1 MNLLAGTNS
10 DVGWELPECL
20 DATAPGPPI
29 SFRWWHIRLCGRT
42 NRCTIESRGIATAT
56 CGFTPRVGALL
67 HSETTDSSRIGVRR
81 AEGLH
86 MRSKFKRILAVIG
99 LTGLLAA
106 PAGAAWAEDPVTIPS
121 GTNIVDNASVL
132 GGRKAEVQEAIT
144 KLLEDH
150 KYNLYVVTVDS
161 FTNPTD
167 PAAWAQEVATNKGMG
182 RADAILAIAEEGKFY
197 FALNSTSS
205 IKSKQSAISQNAV
218 TANLAGGKKDYAQAA
233 IDTAAAIGDAAGGG
247 SGNVPSENG
256 AGTAI
261 LVGTGVLA
269 AGGAGAYL
277 YLRNKR
283 KKAGQASSAS
293 YGPQGAELDPL
304 ASLSVEELRRKSGSL
319 LIEADD
325 AIKSSEQELMFA
337 QAQYGDSAVGNFT
350 KALEEAKGHMSESFK
365 LQQQLDDHI
374 PDTEEQQRSW
384 LGEIIRR
391 SEAALASLQEQK
403 ADFDSLRELEKN
415 APQALA
421 TVKAG
426 AREADAKIAN
436 AEQSLTT
443 LRSKYADSALVQVAD
458 NITQAKER
466 LAFVQNATATAE
478 QKLAEGEASLAA
490 VAVRASEE
498 SLHQTNVLLDAISKV
513 STSLDEARNGLEAAV
528 VDTSQD
534 LAQARA
540 MIQSGAHPEL
550 AGPVAGVESA
560 LGQVKAEIQGGK
572 IDPIATLQRVET
584 AHQALDQALTGI
596 RDQQEQARRAQASL
610 QQTIMSA
617 QAQISATSD
626 YITARRGGVGTEA
639 RTRLAESQRNLDYAL
654 SISRNDPVTA
664 LTYAQQ
670 AHALAAQAAHLA
682 QADVDNFG
690 GYANQGYGGGGMFGG
705 GGGGGL
711 GGAILGGILI
721 NSILNGG
728 SGGGWG
734 GGHSDGGGWGGDGGG
749 GGDFGGGDFGGGDS
763 GSF

>member
-1 MNLLAGTNS
+1 
-10 DVGWELPECL
+10 
-20 DATAPGPPI
+20 
-29 SFRWWHIRLCGRT
+29 
-42 NRCTIESRGIATAT
+42 
-56 CGFTPRVGALL
+56 
-67 HSETTDSSRIGVRR
+67 
-81 AEGLH
+81 
-86 MRSKFKRILAVIG
+86 MRSMLKRVLAVIG
-99 LTGLLAA
+99 LTGMLVA
-106 PAGAAWAEDPVTIPS
+106 PAAAAWAEEPVNIPS
-121 GTNIVDNASVL
+121 GQNIVDDANVL
-132 GGRKAEVQEAIT
+132 GGRKGEVEESIQ
-144 KLLEDH
+144 KLLKDH
-150 KYNLYVVTVDS
+150 KYNLYVVTVKS
-161 FTNPTD
+161 FENPAD
-167 PAAWAQEVATNKGMG
+167 PAAWGNTVAKQKGMG
-182 RADAILAIAEEGKFY
+182 PADVILAIATEQGKYY
-197 FALNSTSS
+197 FAPNSSS
-205 IKSKQSAISQNAV
+205 EIYPKRTTITQNAIA
-218 TANLAGGKKDYAQAA
+218 ANLGAGKKDFAQAA
-233 IDTAAAIGDAAGGG
+233 IDTAAAIGDAADGG
-247 SGNVPSENG
+247 SGTVPSGAG
-256 AGTAI
+256 AGTAV
-261 LVGTGVLA
+261 LVGAGIVA
-269 AGGAGAYL
+269 AGGAGTYL
-277 YLRNKR
+277 YLRNRR

-304 ASLSVEELRRKSGSL
+304 AGMSIEDLRRKSGSL

-325 AIKSSEQELMFA
+325 AIKSSEQELGFA
-337 QAQYGDSAVGNFT
+337 EAQYGEAAVGNFT
-350 KALEEAKGHMSESFK
+350 KALQEAKAHMSESFK

-391 SEAALASLQEQK
+391 SEAALSSLQEQK

-421 TVKAG
+421 AVDTG
-426 AREADAKIAN
+426 AAEADAKIARADQTL
-436 AEQSLTT
+436 AE
-443 LRSKYADSALVQVAD
+443 LRGKYADTALAQISD

-466 LAFVQNATATAE
+466 LAFVQNASATARE
-478 QKLAEGEASLAA
+478 KLASGEGSLAA
-490 VAVRASEE
+490 VAVRAAEE

-513 STSLDEARNGLEAAV
+513 AGNLDSAREGLESAV

-550 AGPVAGVESA
+550 EGPVAGVEAA
-560 LGQVKAEIQGGK
+560 LARVKSEIQNGK
-572 IDPIATLQRVET
+572 IDPIATLERVES
-584 AHQALDQALTGI
+584 AHQALDQALGGI
-596 RDQQEQARRAQASL
+596 RDQQDQARRAQASL

-639 RTRLAESQRNLDYAL
+639 RTRLAEAQRNLDYAL

-670 AHALAAQAAHLA
+670 AHALAAQAAQLA
-682 QADVDNFG
+682 QSDVDSF
-690 GYANQGYGGGGMFGG
+690 GYANQGYGQGYGRGGMFGG

-734 GGHSDGGGWGGDGGG
+734 GGHSDGGGWGGDSGGDFG

>member
-1 MNLLAGTNS
+1 
-10 DVGWELPECL
+10 
-20 DATAPGPPI
+20 
-29 SFRWWHIRLCGRT
+29 
-42 NRCTIESRGIATAT
+42 
-56 CGFTPRVGALL
+56 
-67 HSETTDSSRIGVRR
+67 
-81 AEGLH
+81 
-86 MRSKFKRILAVIG
+86 MRSMLKRVFAVIG
-99 LTGLLAA
+99 LTGMLAL
-106 PAGAAWAEDPVTIPS
+106 PATAAWAEDPVSIPS
-121 GTNIVDNASVL
+121 GQNIVDDANVL
-132 GGRKAEVQEAIT
+132 GSRKGEVQDAVQ
-144 KLLEDH
+144 KLLKDH
-150 KYNLYVVTVDS
+150 KYNLYVVTVNS
-161 FTNPTD
+161 FENPTRPQD
-167 PAAWAQEVATNKGMG
+167 WGKAVAEQKGMG
-182 RADAILAIAEEGKFY
+182 RADVLLAISTAGQYY
-197 FALNSTSS
+197 FAPNSASA
-205 IKSKQSAISQNAV
+205 IYSKAGNISQNAIAV
-218 TANLAGGKKDYAQAA
+218 NLAGGKKDYAQAA

-247 SGNVPSENG
+247 SGNVPSGAG
-256 AGTAI
+256 AGTAV
-261 LVGTGVLA
+261 LVGVGVVA
-269 AGGAGAYL
+269 AGGAGTYL
-277 YLRNKR
+277 YLRNRR
-283 KKAGQASSAS
+283 KKAALASSGS

-325 AIKSSEQELMFA
+325 AIKSSEQELGFA
-337 QAQYGDSAVGNFT
+337 EAQYGEAAVGNFT
-350 KALEEAKGHMSESFK
+350 KALQEAKAHMSESFK

-374 PDTEEQQRSW
+374 PDTEEQQRTW

-421 TVKAG
+421 AVDSG
-426 AREADAKIAN
+426 AATADAKITN
-436 AEQSLTT
+436 AERT
-443 LRSKYADSALVQVAD
+443 LSELRGKYAESALVQVAD

-466 LAFVQNATATAE
+466 LAFVQNASSTARE
-478 QKLAEGEASLAA
+478 KLDAGEGSLAA
-490 VAVRASEE
+490 VAVRAAEE

-513 STSLDEARNGLEAAV
+513 SGSLDEARQGLEAAV

-534 LAQARA
+534 LAQAKA
-540 MIQSGAHPEL
+540 IIQSGAHPEL
-550 AGPVAGVESA
+550 AGPVAGVEAA
-560 LGQVKAEIQGGK
+560 LAQVKAEIQGGR
-572 IDPIATLQRVET
+572 IDPIATLERVET
-584 AHQALDQALTGI
+584 AHQSLDRSLSGI
-596 RDQQEQARRAQASL
+596 RDQQEQSRRAQASL

-639 RTRLAESQRNLDYAL
+639 RTRLAEAQRNLDYAL

-670 AHALAAQAAHLA
+670 AHALAAQAAQLA
-682 QADVDNFG
+682 QSDVDNFG
-690 GYANQGYGGGGMFGG
+690 GYANQGYGRGGMFGG

-734 GGHSDGGGWGGDGGG
+734 GGHSDGGGWADSGGDFG

>member
-1 MNLLAGTNS
+1 
-10 DVGWELPECL
+10 
-20 DATAPGPPI
+20 
-29 SFRWWHIRLCGRT
+29 
-42 NRCTIESRGIATAT
+42 
-56 CGFTPRVGALL
+56 
-67 HSETTDSSRIGVRR
+67 
-81 AEGLH
+81 

-99 LTGLLAA
+99 LTGLLAVS
-106 PAGAAWAEDPVTIPS
+106 AGAAWAEDPVTIPP
-121 GTNIVDNASVL
+121 GANVVDNAQVL
-132 GGRKAEVQEAIT
+132 GSRTGEVQEAIQ
-144 KLLEDH
+144 KLLKDH

-161 FTNPTD
+161 FTNPTV
-167 PAAWAQEVATNKGMG
+167 PADWAAAVATNKGMG
-182 RADAILAIAEEGKFY
+182 RSDAVLAIAKDDGKFS
-197 FALNSTSS
+197 FVLNSSS
-205 IKSKQSAISQNAV
+205 PIKSKQGAISQNAV

-247 SGNVPSENG
+247 SGNVPSGDG
-256 AGTAI
+256 AGAAV
-261 LVGTGVLA
+261 LVGTGVVV

-277 YLRNKR
+277 YFRNKR
-283 KKAGQASSAS
+283 KKAAQASSAS

-304 ASLSVEELRRKSGSL
+304 ATLSIEELRRKSGSL
-319 LIEADD
+319 IIEADD
-325 AIKSSEQELMFA
+325 AIKSSEQELGFA
-337 QAQYGDSAVGNFT
+337 EAQYGDAAVGNFT
-350 KALEEAKGHMSESFK
+350 KALAEAKAHMSESFK

-391 SEAALASLQEQK
+391 SEAALGSLQEQK

-421 TVKAG
+421 AISAG
-426 AREADAKIAN
+426 AQEADAKIAS
-436 AEQSLTT
+436 AEQSLTA
-443 LRSKYADSALVQVAD
+443 LRAKYADSALVQVAD

-466 LAFVQNATATAE
+466 LDFVQNATATAQE
-478 QKLAEGEASLAA
+478 KLTAGEGSLAA

-498 SLHQTNVLLDAISKV
+498 SLHQTNVLLDAIAKV
-513 STSLDEARNGLEAAV
+513 SASLDEARNGLEAAV
-528 VDTSQD
+528 VETSQD
-534 LAQARA
+534 LAQAKA
-540 MIQSGAHPEL
+540 MIQSGEHPEL

-596 RDQQEQARRAQASL
+596 RNQQDQARRAQASL

-670 AHALAAQAAHLA
+670 AHALAAQAAQLA

-690 GYANQGYGGGGMFGG
+690 GYANQGFGGGGMFGGRG

-734 GGHSDGGGWGGDGGG
+734 GGHSDGGGWGGDSG

>member
-1 MNLLAGTNS
+1 
-10 DVGWELPECL
+10 
-20 DATAPGPPI
+20 
-29 SFRWWHIRLCGRT
+29 
-42 NRCTIESRGIATAT
+42 
-56 CGFTPRVGALL
+56 
-67 HSETTDSSRIGVRR
+67 
-81 AEGLH
+81 
-86 MRSKFKRILAVIG
+86 MRSMLKRVLAVIG
-99 LTGLLAA
+99 LAGMLAL
-106 PAGAAWAEDPVTIPS
+106 PATAAWAEDPVTIPS
-121 GTNIVDNASVL
+121 GQNIVDNANVL
-132 GGRKAEVQEAIT
+132 GSRKGEVQDAIQ
-144 KLLEDH
+144 KLLKDH
-150 KYNLYVVTVDS
+150 KYNLYVVTVNS
-161 FTNPTD
+161 FENPAK
-167 PAAWAQEVATNKGMG
+167 PADWGKAVADQKGMG
-182 RADAILAIAEEGKFY
+182 RADVLLAISTAGQYY
-197 FALNSTSS
+197 FAPNSASA
-205 IKSKQSAISQNAV
+205 IASKTGAISQNAV
-218 TANLAGGKKDYAQAA
+218 AANLAGGKKDYAQAA
-233 IDTAAAIGDAAGGG
+233 IDTAAAVGDAASGG
-247 SGNVPSENG
+247 SGTVPSGG
-256 AGTAI
+256 AGTAV
-261 LVGTGVLA
+261 LVGVGVVA
-269 AGGAGAYL
+269 AGGAGTYL
-277 YLRNKR
+277 YLRNRR
-283 KKAGQASSAS
+283 KKAQASSAS

-304 ASLSVEELRRKSGSL
+304 ASLSVDELRRKSGSL

-325 AIKSSEQELMFA
+325 AIKSSEQELGFA
-337 QAQYGDSAVGNFT
+337 EAQYGESAVGNFT
-350 KALEEAKGHMSESFK
+350 RALQEAKAHMSESFK

-421 TVKAG
+421 AVNAG
-426 AREADAKIAN
+426 AIDADAKIAK
-436 AEQSLTT
+436 AERT
-443 LRSKYADSALVQVAD
+443 LAELRGKYADSALVQVAD

-466 LAFVQNATATAE
+466 LAFVQNAGTTARE
-478 QKLAEGEASLAA
+478 KLEAGEGSLAA
-490 VAVRASEE
+490 VAVRAAEE

-513 STSLDEARNGLEAAV
+513 AGSLDEARQGLESAV

-540 MIQSGAHPEL
+540 MIQTGAHPEL
-550 AGPVAGVESA
+550 SGPVAGVEAA
-560 LGQVKAEIQGGK
+560 LAQVKSEIQGGK
-572 IDPIATLQRVET
+572 IDPIATLERVET
-584 AHQALDQALTGI
+584 AHRSLDQALSGI

-639 RTRLAESQRNLDYAL
+639 RTRLAEAQRNLDYAL

-670 AHALAAQAAHLA
+670 AHALAAQAAQLA
-682 QADVDNFG
+682 QSDVDSFG
-690 GYANQGYGGGGMFGG
+690 GYANQGYGRNSMFGG

-728 SGGGWG
+728 SGWG
-734 GGHSDGGGWGGDGGG
+734 GGHSDGGGWGGDSGG

>member
-1 MNLLAGTNS
+1 
-10 DVGWELPECL
+10 
-20 DATAPGPPI
+20 
-29 SFRWWHIRLCGRT
+29 
-42 NRCTIESRGIATAT
+42 
-56 CGFTPRVGALL
+56 
-67 HSETTDSSRIGVRR
+67 
-81 AEGLH
+81 

-99 LTGLLAA
+99 LTAFLAM
-106 PAGAAWAEDPVTIPS
+106 PAGAAWAEDPVSIPS
-121 GTNIVDNASVL
+121 GQNIVDNADVL
-132 GGRKAEVQEAIT
+132 GGREGEVQEAIQ
-144 KLLEDH
+144 KLLKDD
-150 KYNLYVVTVDS
+150 KYNLYVVTVDR
-161 FTNPTD
+161 FTNPTV
-167 PAAWAQEVATNKGMG
+167 PADWAAAVATQKGMG
-182 RADAILAIAEEGKFY
+182 RSDAILAIAKDDGKFS
-197 FALNSTSS
+197 FVLNSASP
-205 IKSKQSAISQNAV
+205 IKSKQGAISQNAV
-218 TANLAGGKKDYAQAA
+218 TANLAGGSPDFAQAA
-233 IDTAAAIGDAAGGG
+233 IDTAAAIGDAASGG
-247 SGNVPSENG
+247 SGDVPSDAG
-256 AGTAI
+256 AGAAV
-261 LVGTGVLA
+261 LVGTGVVA

-277 YLRNKR
+277 YFRNKR
-283 KKAGQASSAS
+283 KKAAGQAANAG

-304 ASLSVEELRRKSGSL
+304 ASLSIEELRRKGGSL

-350 KALEEAKGHMSESFK
+350 KALNEAKAHLSESFK

-374 PDTEEQQRSW
+374 PDTEEQQRTW

-421 TVKAG
+421 AVNAG
-426 AREADAKIAN
+426 AREADSKISI
-436 AEQSLTT
+436 AEESLTS
-443 LRSKYADSALVQVAD
+443 LRSKYAESALTQVSD
-458 NITQAKER
+458 NILQAKER
-466 LAFVQNATATAE
+466 LAFVQNATATAQ
-478 QKLAEGEASLAA
+478 QKLAGGEGSLAA
-490 VAVRASEE
+490 VAVRAAEE
-498 SLHQTNVLLDAISKV
+498 SLHQTNVLLDAIAKV
-513 STSLDEARNGLEAAV
+513 SSNLDEARSSLESAV

-550 AGPVAGVESA
+550 AGPVAGVENA
-560 LGQVKAEIQGGK
+560 LAQVKAEIQGGK

-584 AHQALDQALTGI
+584 AHQSLDQALTGI
-596 RDQQEQARRAQASL
+596 RDQQEQSRRAQASL

-654 SISRNDPVTA
+654 SIARTDPVTA

-670 AHALAAQAAHLA
+670 AHALAAQAAQLA
-682 QADVDNFG
+682 QSDVDHFG
-690 GYANQGYGGGGMFGG
+690 GYANQGYGRGGMFGG

-728 SGGGWG
+728 GGAGWG
-734 GGHSDGGGWGGDGGG
+734 GGHSDGGGWGG
-749 GGDFGGGDFGGGDS
+749 GDFGGGDMGGWGGDS
-763 GSF
+763 GGGGDF

>member
-1 MNLLAGTNS
+1 
-10 DVGWELPECL
+10 
-20 DATAPGPPI
+20 
-29 SFRWWHIRLCGRT
+29 
-42 NRCTIESRGIATAT
+42 
-56 CGFTPRVGALL
+56 
-67 HSETTDSSRIGVRR
+67 
-81 AEGLH
+81 
-86 MRSKFKRILAVIG
+86 MRSKFIRILAVIG
-99 LTGLLAA
+99 LTGLLAV
-106 PAGAAWAEDPVTIPS
+106 PAGAAWAEPPVTIPS
-121 GTNIVDNASVL
+121 GTNIVDNAKVL
-132 GGRKAEVQEAIT
+132 GGRSGEVQEAIQ
-144 KLLEDH
+144 KLLKDH

-161 FTNPTD
+161 FTNPAD
-167 PAAWAQEVATNKGMG
+167 PSAWAQAVATNKSMG
-182 RADAILAIAEEGKFY
+182 RSDAILAIAEEGKFS
-197 FALNSTSS
+197 FILNSASP
-205 IKSKQSAISQNAV
+205 IKSKQSNISQNAV

-247 SGNVPSENG
+247 SGNVPSGDG
-256 AGTAI
+256 AGAAV
-261 LVGTGVLA
+261 LVGTGIAA

-277 YLRNKR
+277 YFRNKR
-283 KKAGQASSAS
+283 KKAALASSAG

-304 ASLSVEELRRKSGSL
+304 ASMSIEDLRKKSGSL
-319 LIEADD
+319 IIEADD
-325 AIKSSEQELMFA
+325 AIKTSEQELMFA
-337 QAQYGDSAVGNFT
+337 QAQYGDTAVGNFT
-350 KALEEAKGHMSESFK
+350 KALTEAKAHMSESFK

-391 SEAALASLQEQK
+391 SEAALGSLQEQK
-403 ADFDSLRELEKN
+403 ADFDSLRELEKT

-421 TVKAG
+421 AVNAG
-426 AREADAKIAN
+426 AQEADAKIGS
-436 AEQSLTT
+436 AEQSLTA
-443 LRSKYADSALVQVAD
+443 LRAKYADSALVQVAD
-458 NITQAKER
+458 NITQAKDR
-466 LAFVQNATATAE
+466 LAFVQNATATAQE
-478 QKLAEGEASLAA
+478 KLGSGESSLAA
-490 VAVRASEE
+490 VAVRAAEE
-498 SLHQTNVLLDAISKV
+498 SLHQTNVLLDAIAKV
-513 STSLDEARNGLEAAV
+513 STSLDEARSGLEAAV
-528 VDTSQD
+528 VETSQD
-534 LAQARA
+534 LAQAKA
-540 MIQSGAHPEL
+540 MIKSGEHPEL

-596 RDQQEQARRAQASL
+596 RNQQDQARRAQASL

-670 AHALAAQAAHLA
+670 AHALAAQAAQLA
-682 QADVDNFG
+682 QSDVDNFG
-690 GYANQGYGGGGMFGG
+690 GYANQGFGGGGMFGG
-705 GGGGGL
+705 RGGNGGGL

-728 SGGGWG
+728 GGGGWG
-734 GGHSDGGGWGGDGGG
+734 GGHSDGGGWGGGDSG

>member
-1 MNLLAGTNS
+1 
-10 DVGWELPECL
+10 
-20 DATAPGPPI
+20 
-29 SFRWWHIRLCGRT
+29 
-42 NRCTIESRGIATAT
+42 
-56 CGFTPRVGALL
+56 
-67 HSETTDSSRIGVRR
+67 
-81 AEGLH
+81 

-99 LTGLLAA
+99 LAGLLAV

-121 GTNIVDNASVL
+121 GTNIVDNANVL
-132 GGRKAEVQEAIT
+132 GSRKGEVQDAIQ
-144 KLLEDH
+144 KLLRDH
-150 KYNLYVVTVDS
+150 KYNLYVVTVKS
-161 FTNPTD
+161 FENPSD
-167 PAAWAQEVATNKGMG
+167 PTAWSQAVATTKGMG
-182 RADAILAIAEEGKFY
+182 KADVILAIATDQGKYY
-197 FALNSTSS
+197 FSPNSA
-205 IKSKQSAISQNAV
+205 SAIYSKRSNITQNAV
-218 TANLAGGKKDYAQAA
+218 VANLAGGKRDFAQAA
-233 IDTAAAIGDAAGGG
+233 IDTASAVGDAAGGG
-247 SGNVPSENG
+247 SGTVSSGDG
-256 AGTAI
+256 AGAGL
-261 LVGTGVLA
+261 LVGAGVVV
-269 AGGAGAYL
+269 AGGGAYL
-277 YLRNKR
+277 YFRNRR
-283 KKAGQASSAS
+283 KKAAGKVASSGS

-325 AIKSSEQELMFA
+325 AIKSSEQELGFA

-350 KALEEAKGHMSESFK
+350 KALAEAKAHMTESFK

-374 PDTEEQQRSW
+374 PDTEEQQRTW
-384 LGEIIRR
+384 LGEIVRR
-391 SEAALASLQEQK
+391 SEAALESLQEQK

-421 TVKAG
+421 AVNAG
-426 AREADAKIAN
+426 AREADGKIAS
-436 AEQSLTT
+436 AEQSLQGM
-443 LRSKYADSALVQVAD
+443 RSKYADSALTQVSD
-458 NITQAKER
+458 NIVQAKER
-466 LAFVQNATATAE
+466 LAFVQNASEAAQ
-478 QKLAEGEASLAA
+478 QKLGAGEASLAA
-490 VAVRASEE
+490 VAVRAAEE

-513 STSLDEARNGLEAAV
+513 ATNLDDARNGLEAAV

-534 LAQARA
+534 LAQAKA
-540 MIQSGAHPEL
+540 MIQSGAHAEL
-550 AGPVAGVESA
+550 AGPVAAVEAA
-560 LGQVKAEIQGGK
+560 LAQVKTEIQGGR

-584 AHQALDQALTGI
+584 AHQSLDQALTGI

-654 SISRNDPVTA
+654 SIARTDPVTA

-670 AHALAAQAAHLA
+670 AHALAAQAAQLA
-682 QADVDNFG
+682 QADVDHFD
-690 GYANQGYGGGGMFGG
+690 GYANQGFGRGGMFGG

-728 SGGGWG
+728 HGGWG
-734 GGHSDGGGWGGDGGG
+734 GGNGGGGSWGGDSGGFGG

>member
-1 MNLLAGTNS
+1 
-10 DVGWELPECL
+10 
-20 DATAPGPPI
+20 
-29 SFRWWHIRLCGRT
+29 
-42 NRCTIESRGIATAT
+42 
-56 CGFTPRVGALL
+56 
-67 HSETTDSSRIGVRR
+67 
-81 AEGLH
+81 
-86 MRSKFKRILAVIG
+86 MRSKFKRLFAVIG
-99 LTGLLAA
+99 LTAFLAL

-121 GTNIVDNASVL
+121 GQNIVDNANVL
-132 GGRKAEVQEAIT
+132 GSREGEVQEAIQ
-144 KLLEDH
+144 KLLKDD
-150 KYNLYVVTVDS
+150 KYNLYVVTVDR
-161 FTNPTD
+161 FTNPTV
-167 PAAWAQEVATNKGMG
+167 PADWAAAVATQKGMG
-182 RADAILAIAEEGKFY
+182 RSDAILAIAKDDGKFS
-197 FALNSTSS
+197 FVLNSASP
-205 IKSKQSAISQNAV
+205 IKSKQGAISQNAV
-218 TANLAGGKKDYAQAA
+218 TANLAGGNPDFAQAA
-233 IDTAAAIGDAAGGG
+233 IDTAAAIGDAASGG
-247 SGNVPSENG
+247 SGNVPSDEG
-256 AGTAI
+256 AGAAV

-277 YLRNKR
+277 YFRNKR
-283 KKAGQASSAS
+283 KKAAGQAANAS

-304 ASLSVEELRRKSGSL
+304 ASLSIEELRRKGGSL

-350 KALEEAKGHMSESFK
+350 KALHEAKAHLSESFK

-374 PDTEEQQRSW
+374 PDTEEQQRTW

-421 TVKAG
+421 AVNAG
-426 AREADAKIAN
+426 AREADSKISS
-436 AEQSLTT
+436 AEGSLTS
-443 LRSKYADSALVQVAD
+443 LRAKYAESALTQVSD
-458 NITQAKER
+458 NILQAKER
-466 LAFVQNATATAE
+466 LAFVQNATATAQ

-490 VAVRASEE
+490 VAVRAAEE
-498 SLHQTNVLLDAISKV
+498 SLHQTNVLLDAIAKV
-513 STSLDEARNGLEAAV
+513 SSNLDEARGSLESSV

-550 AGPVAGVESA
+550 AGPVAGVENA
-560 LGQVKAEIQGGK
+560 LAQVKAEIQGGK

-584 AHQALDQALTGI
+584 AHQSLDQALSGI

-617 QAQISATSD
+617 QAQISATAD

-654 SISRNDPVTA
+654 SIARTDPVTA

-670 AHALAAQAAHLA
+670 AHALAAQAAQLA
-682 QADVDNFG
+682 QADVDHFG

-728 SGGGWG
+728 GGAGWG
-734 GGHSDGGGWGGDGGG
+734 GGHSDGGGWG

>member
-1 MNLLAGTNS
+1 
-10 DVGWELPECL
+10 
-20 DATAPGPPI
+20 
-29 SFRWWHIRLCGRT
+29 
-42 NRCTIESRGIATAT
+42 
-56 CGFTPRVGALL
+56 
-67 HSETTDSSRIGVRR
+67 
-81 AEGLH
+81 
-86 MRSKFKRILAVIG
+86 MRSKFKRLFAVIG
-99 LTGLLAA
+99 LTAFLAL
-106 PAGAAWAEDPVTIPS
+106 PAGAAWAEDPVSIPS
-121 GTNIVDNASVL
+121 GQNIVDNADVL
-132 GGRKAEVQEAIT
+132 GSREGEVQEAIQ
-144 KLLEDH
+144 KLLKDH
-150 KYNLYVVTVDS
+150 KYNLYVVTVDR
-161 FTNPTD
+161 FTNPTV
-167 PAAWAQEVATNKGMG
+167 PADWAAAVATQKGMG
-182 RADAILAIAEEGKFY
+182 RSDAILAIAKDDGKFS
-197 FALNSTSS
+197 FALNSASP
-205 IKSKQSAISQNAV
+205 IKSKQGAISQNAV
-218 TANLAGGKKDYAQAA
+218 TANLAGGNPDFAQAA

-247 SGNVPSENG
+247 AGNVPSGEG
-256 AGTAI
+256 AGAAV
-261 LVGTGVLA
+261 LVGTGVVA
-269 AGGAGAYL
+269 VGGAGAYL
-277 YLRNKR
+277 YFRNKR
-283 KKAGQASSAS
+283 KKAAGQAANAS

-304 ASLSVEELRRKSGSL
+304 ASLSIEELRRKGGSL

-350 KALEEAKGHMSESFK
+350 KALHEAKAHLSESFK

-374 PDTEEQQRSW
+374 PDTEEQQRTW

-421 TVKAG
+421 AVNAG
-426 AREADAKIAN
+426 AREADSKISS
-436 AEQSLTT
+436 AEESLTS
-443 LRSKYADSALVQVAD
+443 LRARYAESALTQVSD
-458 NITQAKER
+458 NILQAKER
-466 LAFVQNATATAE
+466 LAFVQNATATAQ
-478 QKLAEGEASLAA
+478 QKLAEGEGSLAA
-490 VAVRASEE
+490 VAVRAAEE
-498 SLHQTNVLLDAISKV
+498 SLHQTNVLLDAIAKV
-513 STSLDEARNGLEAAV
+513 SSNLDEARSSLESAV

-550 AGPVAGVESA
+550 AGPVAGVENA
-560 LGQVKAEIQGGK
+560 LAQVKAEIQGGK

-584 AHQALDQALTGI
+584 AHQSLDQALSGI

-654 SISRNDPVTA
+654 SIARTDPVTA

-670 AHALAAQAAHLA
+670 AHALAAQAAQLA
-682 QADVDNFG
+682 QADVDHFG
-690 GYANQGYGGGGMFGG
+690 GYANQGYGRGGMFGG

-728 SGGGWG
+728 GGAGWG
-734 GGHSDGGGWGGDGGG
+734 GGHSDGGGWG

>member
-1 MNLLAGTNS
+1 
-10 DVGWELPECL
+10 
-20 DATAPGPPI
+20 
-29 SFRWWHIRLCGRT
+29 
-42 NRCTIESRGIATAT
+42 
-56 CGFTPRVGALL
+56 
-67 HSETTDSSRIGVRR
+67 
-81 AEGLH
+81 
-86 MRSKFKRILAVIG
+86 
-99 LTGLLAA
+99 
-106 PAGAAWAEDPVTIPS
+106 
-121 GTNIVDNASVL
+121 
-132 GGRKAEVQEAIT
+132 
-144 KLLEDH
+144 
-150 KYNLYVVTVDS
+150 
-161 FTNPTD
+161 
-167 PAAWAQEVATNKGMG
+167 
-182 RADAILAIAEEGKFY
+182 
-197 FALNSTSS
+197 
-205 IKSKQSAISQNAV
+205 
-218 TANLAGGKKDYAQAA
+218 
-233 IDTAAAIGDAAGGG
+233 
-247 SGNVPSENG
+247 
-256 AGTAI
+256 
-261 LVGTGVLA
+261 
-269 AGGAGAYL
+269 
-277 YLRNKR
+277 
-283 KKAGQASSAS
+283 
-293 YGPQGAELDPL
+293 
-304 ASLSVEELRRKSGSL
+304 VEELRRKSGSL
-319 LIEADD
+319 IIEADD
-325 AIKSSEQELMFA
+325 AIKSSEQELGFA
-337 QAQYGDSAVGNFT
+337 QAQYGDAAIGNFT
-350 KALEEAKGHMSESFK
+350 KALAEAKGHMSESFK

-421 TVKAG
+421 AVSAG
-426 AREADAKIAN
+426 AQRAEAKIAS
-436 AEQSLTT
+436 AEQSLTA
-443 LRSKYADSALVQVAD
+443 LRAKYADSALVQVSD

-466 LAFVQNATATAE
+466 LAFVQNAEATAQE
-478 QKLAEGEASLAA
+478 KLSAGEASLAA

-498 SLHQTNVLLDAISKV
+498 SLHQTNVLLGAIAKV
-513 STSLDEARNGLEAAV
+513 SSSLDEARNGLEAAV
-528 VDTSQD
+528 VETSQD
-534 LAQARA
+534 LAQAKA

-550 AGPVAGVESA
+550 AGPVAGVEAA

-572 IDPIATLQRVET
+572 IDPIATLDRVET

-610 QQTIMSA
+610 QQTIMAA

-670 AHALAAQAAHLA
+670 AHALAAQAAQLA

-734 GGHSDGGGWGGDGGG
+734 GGHSEGGGWGGGDSGGGFGVDSGGGLGGDSGG
-749 GGDFGGGDFGGGDS
+749 GGDF
-763 GSF
+763 

>member
-1 MNLLAGTNS
+1 
-10 DVGWELPECL
+10 
-20 DATAPGPPI
+20 
-29 SFRWWHIRLCGRT
+29 
-42 NRCTIESRGIATAT
+42 
-56 CGFTPRVGALL
+56 
-67 HSETTDSSRIGVRR
+67 
-81 AEGLH
+81 
-86 MRSKFKRILAVIG
+86 MRSNFKRLLAVIG
-99 LTGLLAA
+99 LAGLLAV
-106 PAGAAWAEDPVTIPS
+106 PATSAWADAPVTIPS
-121 GTNIVDNASVL
+121 GTNIVDNANVL
-132 GGRKAEVQEAIT
+132 GGRKAEVQDAIQ
-144 KLLEDH
+144 KLLKDH

-161 FTNPTD
+161 FTTPAD
-167 PAAWAQEVATNKGMG
+167 PAAWAQEVATKQSMG
-182 RADAILAIAEEGKFY
+182 RADAILAIAEEGKFS
-197 FALNSTSS
+197 FILNSASP
-205 IKSKQSAISQNAV
+205 IKSKQSNISQNAV

-247 SGNVPSENG
+247 SGTVSSGDG
-256 AGTAI
+256 AGAAV
-261 LVGTGVLA
+261 LVGTGVVV

-277 YLRNKR
+277 YFRNRR
-283 KKAGQASSAS
+283 KKAALASSAS

-304 ASLSVEELRRKSGSL
+304 ASLSVDELRKKSGSL
-319 LIEADD
+319 LIEADN
-325 AIKSSEQELMFA
+325 AINSSEQELGFA
-337 QAQYGDSAVGNFT
+337 QAQYGDAAVGNFT
-350 KALEEAKGHMSESFK
+350 KALQEAKGHMSESFK

-421 TVKAG
+421 AVNAG
-426 AREADAKIAN
+426 AQEADARIAT
-436 AEQSLTT
+436 AEQTLTT
-443 LRSKYADSALVQVAD
+443 LRAKYADSALVQVSD
-458 NITQAKER
+458 NIGQAKER
-466 LAFVQNATATAE
+466 LAFVQNATSTA
-478 QKLAEGEASLAA
+478 QDKLAAEESSLAA
-490 VAVRASEE
+490 VAVRAAEE
-498 SLHQTNVLLDAISKV
+498 SLHQTKVLIDAITKV
-513 STSLDEARNGLEAAV
+513 SGSLDEARNSLEAAV

-534 LAQARA
+534 LAQAKA

-550 AGPVAGVESA
+550 AGPVAGVEAA
-560 LGQVKAEIQGGK
+560 LAQVKAEIQGGK
-572 IDPIATLQRVET
+572 IDPIATLERVET
-584 AHQALDQALTGI
+584 AHQSLDQSLTGI

-639 RTRLAESQRNLDYAL
+639 RTRLAEAQRNLDYAL

-670 AHALAAQAAHLA
+670 AHALAAQAAQLA
-682 QADVDNFG
+682 QGDVDSF
-690 GYANQGYGGGGMFGG
+690 GYANQGYGRGGMFGG

-734 GGHSDGGGWGGDGGG
+734 GGHSDGGGWGGGDFGGG

>member
-1 MNLLAGTNS
+1 M
-10 DVGWELPECL
+10 
-20 DATAPGPPI
+20 
-29 SFRWWHIRLCGRT
+29 RL
-42 NRCTIESRGIATAT
+42 
-56 CGFTPRVGALL
+56 
-67 HSETTDSSRIGVRR
+67 
-81 AEGLH
+81 
-86 MRSKFKRILAVIG
+86 KFKRILAVIG
-99 LTGLLAA
+99 LAGLLAV

-121 GTNIVDNASVL
+121 GTNIVDNANVL
-132 GGRKAEVQEAIT
+132 GSRKGEVQDAIQ
-144 KLLEDH
+144 KLLKDH
-150 KYNLYVVTVDS
+150 KYNLYVVTVKT

-167 PAAWAQEVATNKGMG
+167 PKQWAQAVATKKVMG
-182 RADAILAIAEEGKFY
+182 KADVILTMSDDGHYY
-197 FALNSTSS
+197 FAPNSTSS
-205 IKSKQSAISQNAV
+205 IASKTSTISQNAIA
-218 TANLAGGKKDYAQAA
+218 ANLGAGKRDFAQAA
-233 IDTAAAIGDAAGGG
+233 IDTASAVGDAGGGG
-247 SGNVPSENG
+247 SGNVSSGDG
-256 AGTAI
+256 AGAGI
-261 LVGTGVLA
+261 LVGAGVVV
-269 AGGAGAYL
+269 AGGGAYL
-277 YLRNKR
+277 YYRNRR
-283 KKAGQASSAS
+283 KKAAAGQAASSGS

-325 AIKSSEQELMFA
+325 AIKSSEQELGFA
-337 QAQYGDSAVGNFT
+337 QAQYGDAAVGNFT
-350 KALEEAKGHMSESFK
+350 KALAEAKAHMTESFK

-374 PDTEEQQRSW
+374 PDTEEQQRTW

-421 TVKAG
+421 AVNAG
-426 AREADAKIAN
+426 AREADTKIAS
-436 AEQSLTT
+436 AEQSLAGM
-443 LRSKYADSALVQVAD
+443 RSKYADSALSQVSD
-458 NITQAKER
+458 NIVQAKER
-466 LAFVQNATATAE
+466 LAFVQNASQTAQ
-478 QKLAEGEASLAA
+478 QKLGEGEASLAA
-490 VAVRASEE
+490 VAVRAAEE

-513 STSLDEARNGLEAAV
+513 AANLDEARAGVETAV

-534 LAQARA
+534 LAQAKA
-540 MIQSGAHPEL
+540 MIQSGTHAEL
-550 AGPVAGVESA
+550 AGPVAAVEAA
-560 LGQVKAEIQGGK
+560 LAQVKSEIQGGK

-584 AHQALDQALTGI
+584 AHQSLDQALTGI

-654 SISRNDPVTA
+654 SIARTDPVTA

-670 AHALAAQAAHLA
+670 AHALAAQAAQLA
-682 QADVDNFG
+682 QADVDHFD
-690 GYANQGYGGGGMFGG
+690 GYANQGFGRGGMFGG

-728 SGGGWG
+728 HGGWG
-734 GGHSDGGGWGGDGGG
+734 GGGGWGDGGG
-749 GGDFGGGDFGGGDS
+749 GFGGGDGGFGGGDFGGGDS

>member
-1 MNLLAGTNS
+1 
-10 DVGWELPECL
+10 
-20 DATAPGPPI
+20 
-29 SFRWWHIRLCGRT
+29 
-42 NRCTIESRGIATAT
+42 
-56 CGFTPRVGALL
+56 
-67 HSETTDSSRIGVRR
+67 
-81 AEGLH
+81 
-86 MRSKFKRILAVIG
+86 MRSMLKRVLAVIG
-99 LTGLLAA
+99 LTGMLAF
-106 PAGAAWAEDPVTIPS
+106 PAAAAWAEDPVTIKS
-121 GTNIVDNASVL
+121 GQNIVDDANVL
-132 GGRKAEVQEAIT
+132 GSRKGEVQDAIQ
-144 KLLEDH
+144 KLLKDH
-150 KYNLYVVTVDS
+150 KYNLYVVTVNS
-161 FTNPTD
+161 FENPPK
-167 PAAWAQEVATNKGMG
+167 PADWGKAVAEQKGMG
-182 RADAILAIAEEGKFY
+182 RADVLLAISTAGQYY
-197 FALNSTSS
+197 FAPNSASS
-205 IKSKQSAISQNAV
+205 IASKTGAISQNAV
-218 TANLAGGKKDYAQAA
+218 AANLAGGKKDYAQAA
-233 IDTAAAIGDAAGGG
+233 IDTAAAVGDAASGG
-247 SGNVPSENG
+247 SGTVPSGGG
-256 AGTAI
+256 AGTAV
-261 LVGTGVLA
+261 LVGAGVLA
-269 AGGAGAYL
+269 AGGAGTYL
-277 YLRNKR
+277 YLRNRR
-283 KKAGQASSAS
+283 KKAAASSAS

-304 ASLSVEELRRKSGSL
+304 ASLTVDELRRKSGSL

-325 AIKSSEQELMFA
+325 AIKSSEQELGFA
-337 QAQYGDSAVGNFT
+337 EAQYGESAVGNFT
-350 KALEEAKGHMSESFK
+350 GALQEAKAHMSESFK

-421 TVKAG
+421 AVNAG
-426 AREADAKIAN
+426 AIDADAKIAKADQTL
-436 AEQSLTT
+436 AE
-443 LRSKYADSALVQVAD
+443 LRGKYADGALVQVAD

-466 LAFVQNATATAE
+466 LAFVQNAGATARE
-478 QKLAEGEASLAA
+478 KLGAGEGSLAA
-490 VAVRASEE
+490 VAVRAAEE

-513 STSLDEARNGLEAAV
+513 AGSLDEARQGLESAV

-550 AGPVAGVESA
+550 SGPVAGVETA
-560 LGQVKAEIQGGK
+560 LAQVKTEIQGGK
-572 IDPIATLQRVET
+572 IDPIATLERVET
-584 AHQALDQALTGI
+584 AHRSLDQALSGI

-639 RTRLAESQRNLDYAL
+639 RTRLAEAQRNLDYAL

-670 AHALAAQAAHLA
+670 AHALAAQAAQLA
-682 QADVDNFG
+682 QSDVDSFG
-690 GYANQGYGGGGMFGG
+690 GYANQGYGRNSMFGG

-734 GGHSDGGGWGGDGGG
+734 GGHSDGGGWGGDSGGGFG